1 MTDEYSGLITQ
12 QKKYSKFSDKKHSGV
27 SKLSNAHNDQGEA
40 ALLLNKCREIFVMLR
55 EKSIKH
61 KILPENI
68 RQDNTAFTDTILEL
82 VQKIRGMSSLVL
94 KELDIIQH
102 KNENHNMLDDYV
114 QVVESQN
121 HELID
126 LREKNHILKEE

>member
-61 KILPENI
+61 VFIHIYLILQENFA
-68 RQDNTAFTDTILEL
+68 R
-82 VQKIRGMSSLVL
+82 K
-94 KELDIIQH
+94 H
-102 KNENHNMLDDYV
+102 KT
-114 QVVESQN
+114 
-121 HELID
+121 
-126 LREKNHILKEE
+126 R

>member
-1 MTDEYSGLITQ
+1 M
-12 QKKYSKFSDKKHSGV
+12 
-27 SKLSNAHNDQGEA
+27 
-40 ALLLNKCREIFVMLR
+40 
-55 EKSIKH
+55 
-61 KILPENI
+61 PENI

-126 LREKNHILKEE
+126 LREVLIISKIINKIIF